1 MRHHNNAWFIAPK
14 RDFISVTLGLK
25 HKYGK
30 KELVS
35 HDFSL
40 HFCVKER
47 KPQPASYSRKL

>member
-1 MRHHNNAWFIAPK
+1 MRPHNNAWFIAPK

-47 KPQPASYSRKL
+47 KPQPASYSRK